1 MQTQKTVLIV
11 DDEKP
16 IQYALTAL
24 LEGWGYVC
32 VAVSSGQEALETVT
46 RLEFDLILLDVRMPG
61 ISGLEFL
68 KRFRADNT
76 RTSVIMLTAVLD
88 KKLTA
93 EAMKF
98 GADDFVIKPCKP
110 ADISKRLQIAY
121 ERRQQAR
128 TGAPGPG
135 RKQLEYSEVAKD
147 HNVRKDGTLQ
157 EPQGDPLSK
166 LPDLFQN
173 KKRNYTTSKE
183 EIDEIRNKQRYQG
196 NPWKQRGWDIP

>member
-1 MQTQKTVLIV
+1 MQTQKKVLIV

-46 RLEFDLILLDVRMPG
+46 QLEFDLLLLDVRMPG

-68 KRFRADNT
+68 KRFRVENSS
-76 RTSVIMLTAVLD
+76 TSVVMLTAVLD

-93 EAMKF
+93 EAMKL
-98 GADDFVIKPCKP
+98 GADDFVIKPCNP
-110 ADISKRLQIAY
+110 DDLNKRLERAY
-121 ERRQQAR
+121 ERRKSAR
-128 TGAPGPG
+128 NSGSAPAE
-135 RKQLEYSEVAKD
+135 KQLVSSEVVKD
-147 HNVRKDGTLQ
+147 QNSLKDSS
-157 EPQGDPLSK
+157 PLAQN
-166 LPDLFQN
+166 LDLFEN
-173 KKRNYTTSKE
+173 RTRTHKASKE